1 MIWTS
6 VDSEA
11 EGQQQQK
18 SIILLNKKPKP
29 SGLLVYNK
37 TIIIWVRMQQCVMF
51 PGKT

>member
-18 SIILLNKKPKP
+18 SIILLNKKTKTFWP
-29 SGLLVYNK
+29 SSV
-37 TIIIWVRMQQCVMF
+37 Q
-51 PGKT
+51 